1 MDLAVE
7 FGGACYII
15 EVKVVYSYDS
25 PATVREEGLEQIC
38 AYRDKVSATAP
49 AWLVIFDR
57 RPKAKELSW
66 DERISW
72 EVDAATSVAIL
83 GC

>member
-1 MDLAVE
+1 
-7 FGGACYII
+7 
-15 EVKVVYSYDS
+15 VKVVYSCDS

-38 AYRDKVSATAP
+38 AYRDKIAASAP

-57 RPKAKELSW
+57 RPQAKALSW
-66 DERISW
+66 DERITW
-72 EVDAATSVAIL
+72 EIDAATNVTLL